1 MKKLLILLALAACA
15 ACNTEDDNDNR
26 QTATFEGT
34 LTITSNQTPSATPF
48 VTNNISFELT
58 EDNSGLFK
66 LTMYNVRFAQ
76 SMPMSLNIVIPE
88 LKYED
93 SDNDGIYEL
102 TSTADPIIPYIGGK
116 PYYDP
121 QTVQCVRDPDVHRQ
135 ARQRR
140 PGGDLHLPQRADS
153 HGRRDARPQSRVQ
166 GNDSFVTLHRK
177 P

>member
-26 QTATFEGT
+26 QTATFGGT

-88 LKYED
+88 LTRKPARD
-93 SDNDGIYEL
+93 S
-102 TSTADPIIPYIGGK
+102 
-116 PYYDP
+116 
-121 QTVQCVRDPDVHRQ
+121 
-135 ARQRR
+135 
-140 PGGDLHLPQRADS
+140 
-153 HGRRDARPQSRVQ
+153 QSRCSPA
-166 GNDSFVTLHRK
+166 GSPTASWR
-177 P
+177 

>member
-26 QTATFEGT
+26 QTATFGGT

-88 LKYED
+88 L
-93 SDNDGIYEL
+93 N
-102 TSTADPIIPYIGGK
+102 
-116 PYYDP
+116 YDP
-121 QTVQCVRDPDVHRQ
+121 QTGKGFAIPMFTGRLANGVLEVIFTCRNAKIPV
-135 ARQRR
+135 
-140 PGGDLHLPQRADS
+140 GDE
-153 HGRRDARPQSRVQ
+153 
-166 GNDSFVTLHRK
+166 TLDHK
-177 P
+177 AVYKGTILL

>member
-26 QTATFEGT
+26 QKATFGGT

-102 TSTADPIIPYIGGK
+102 TSTADPIIPANGGLEVIFTCRNAQI
-116 PYYDP
+116 P
-121 QTVQCVRDPDVHRQ
+121 V
-135 ARQRR
+135 
-140 PGGDLHLPQRADS
+140 GDE
-153 HGRRDARPQSRVQ
+153 
-166 GNDSFVTLHRK
+166 TLDHK
-177 P
+177 AVYKGTILL

>member
-26 QTATFEGT
+26 QKATFGGT

-121 QTVQCVRDPDVHRQ
+121 QTGKGFAIPMFTGA

-153 HGRRDARPQSRVQ
+153 RGRRDTRPQGRVQ

-177 P
+177 T

>member
-26 QTATFEGT
+26 QTATFGGT

-48 VTNNISFELT
+48 VTNDISFELT

-93 SDNDGIYEL
+93 SDGDGIYEL
-102 TSTADPIIPYIGGK
+102 TSTPIRSSPTSAANRITTRK
-116 PYYDP
+116 PA
-121 QTVQCVRDPDVHRQ
+121 RDSQSRCSP
-135 ARQRR
+135 
-140 PGGDLHLPQRADS
+140 ADS
-153 HGRRDARPQSRVQ
+153 PTASWR
-166 GNDSFVTLHRK
+166 
-177 P
+177 

>member
-26 QTATFEGT
+26 QTATFGGT

-93 SDNDGIYEL
+93 SDGDGIYEL
-102 TSTADPIIPYIGGK
+102 TSTADPIE
-116 PYYDP
+116 
-121 QTVQCVRDPDVHRQ
+121 
-135 ARQRR
+135 
-140 PGGDLHLPQRADS
+140 DS
-153 HGRRDARPQSRVQ
+153 RGRRDTRPQGRVQ

-177 P
+177 T

>member
-15 ACNTEDDNDNR
+15 ACNTEDDNR
-26 QTATFEGT
+26 QTATFGGT

-93 SDNDGIYEL
+93 SDGDGIYEL
-102 TSTADPIIPYIGGK
+102 TSTADPIIPYIG
-116 PYYDP
+116 
-121 QTVQCVRDPDVHRQ
+121 
-135 ARQRR
+135 
-140 PGGDLHLPQRADS
+140 ADS
-153 HGRRDARPQSRVQ
+153 RGRRDTRPQSRVQ

-177 P
+177 T

>member
-76 SMPMSLNIVIPE
+76 SMPMSLNSYPRTEIRGLGQRRHLRTDE
-88 LKYED
+88 HGR
-93 SDNDGIYEL
+93 SDHPL
-102 TSTADPIIPYIGGK
+102 HRR
-116 PYYDP
+116 
-121 QTVQCVRDPDVHRQ
+121 QTVLRPANRQGIRNPDVHRQ

-153 HGRRDARPQSRVQ
+153 RGRRDTRPQSRVQ

-177 P
+177 T

>member
-26 QTATFEGT
+26 QKATFGGT

-76 SMPMSLNIVIPE
+76 SMPLSLNIVIPE

-121 QTVQCVRDPDVHRQ
+121 QTGKGFAIPMFTGRL
-135 ARQRR
+135 AN
-140 PGGDLHLPQRADS
+140 GGLEVIFTCRNAQIPVGDE
-153 HGRRDARPQSRVQ
+153 
-166 GNDSFVTLHRK
+166 TLDHK
-177 P
+177 AVYKGTILL

>member
-26 QTATFEGT
+26 QKATFGGT

-102 TSTADPIIPYIGGK
+102 TSTADPIIPYIGG
-116 PYYDP
+116 
-121 QTVQCVRDPDVHRQ
+121 QRQ
-135 ARQRR
+135 

-153 HGRRDARPQSRVQ
+153 RGRRDARPQSRVQ

>member
-88 LKYED
+88 L
-93 SDNDGIYEL
+93 N
-102 TSTADPIIPYIGGK
+102 TRTRTTTAST
-116 PYYDP
+116 
-121 QTVQCVRDPDVHRQ
+121 
-135 ARQRR
+135 
-140 PGGDLHLPQRADS
+140 
-153 HGRRDARPQSRVQ
+153 
-166 GNDSFVTLHRK
+166 N
-177 P
+177 

>member
-26 QTATFEGT
+26 QTATFGGT

-93 SDNDGIYEL
+93 SDGDGIYEL

-121 QTVQCVRDPDVHRQ
+121 QTGKGFAIPMFRQ

-153 HGRRDARPQSRVQ
+153 RGRRDTRPQSRVQ

-177 P
+177 T

>member
-26 QTATFEGT
+26 QKATFGGT

-116 PYYDP
+116 P
-121 QTVQCVRDPDVHRQ
+121 DVHRQ
-135 ARQRR
+135 ARQRQ

-153 HGRRDARPQSRVQ
+153 RGRRDARPQSRVQ

>member
-26 QTATFEGT
+26 QKATFGGT

-102 TSTADPIIPYIGGK
+102 TSTADPDHPLHRR
-116 PYYDP
+116 
-121 QTVQCVRDPDVHRQ
+121 QTVLRPANRQGIRNPDVHRQ
-135 ARQRR
+135 ARQRQ

-153 HGRRDARPQSRVQ
+153 RGRRDARPQSRVQ

>member
-26 QTATFEGT
+26 QTATFGGT

-102 TSTADPIIPYIGGK
+102 
-116 PYYDP
+116 
-121 QTVQCVRDPDVHRQ
+121 R
-135 ARQRR
+135 
-140 PGGDLHLPQRADS
+140 
-153 HGRRDARPQSRVQ
+153 ARPIRSSPTSAANRITTRKPARDSQSRCSPA
-166 GNDSFVTLHRK
+166 GSPTAAWR
-177 P
+177 

>member
-26 QTATFEGT
+26 QTATFGGT

-93 SDNDGIYEL
+93 SDGDGIYEL

-116 PYYDP
+116 PYRP
-121 QTVQCVRDPDVHRQ
+121 ANRQGIRNPDVHRQ

-140 PGGDLHLPQRADS
+140 PGGDLHLPQREDS
-153 HGRRDARPQSRVQ
+153 RGRRDTRPQGRVQ

-177 P
+177 T

>member
-26 QTATFEGT
+26 QTATFGGT

-93 SDNDGIYEL
+93 SDGDGIYEL
-102 TSTADPIIPYIGGK
+102 TSTAQTGKGFAIPMFTGRLANGVLEVIFTCRNAQI
-116 PYYDP
+116 P
-121 QTVQCVRDPDVHRQ
+121 V
-135 ARQRR
+135 
-140 PGGDLHLPQRADS
+140 GDE
-153 HGRRDARPQSRVQ
+153 
-166 GNDSFVTLHRK
+166 TLDHK
-177 P
+177 AVYKGTILL

>member
-1 MKKLLILLALAACA
+1 M
-15 ACNTEDDNDNR
+15 
-26 QTATFEGT
+26 
-34 LTITSNQTPSATPF
+34 
-48 VTNNISFELT
+48 TNNISFELT

-93 SDNDGIYEL
+93 SDGDGIYEL

-121 QTVQCVRDPDVHRQ
+121 QTGKGFAIPMFTG
-135 ARQRR
+135 AGS
-140 PGGDLHLPQRADS
+140 PTAAWSDLHLPQRADS
-153 HGRRDARPQSRVQ
+153 RGRRDTRPQGRVQ

-177 P
+177 T

>member
-26 QTATFEGT
+26 QTATFGGT

-93 SDNDGIYEL
+93 SDGDGIYEL
-102 TSTADPIIPYIGGK
+102 TSTADPISPTCLLYTS
-116 PYYDP
+116 PSP
-121 QTVQCVRDPDVHRQ
+121 RDQ
-135 ARQRR
+135 A
-140 PGGDLHLPQRADS
+140 
-153 HGRRDARPQSRVQ
+153 
-166 GNDSFVTLHRK
+166 
-177 P
+177 